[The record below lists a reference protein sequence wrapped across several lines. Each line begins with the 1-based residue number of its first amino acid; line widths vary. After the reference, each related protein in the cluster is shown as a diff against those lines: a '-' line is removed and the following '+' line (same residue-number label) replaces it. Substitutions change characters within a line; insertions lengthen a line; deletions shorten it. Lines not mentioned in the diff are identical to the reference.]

1 MTAYLH
7 YPFKTRLATFLVAAL
22 IGLMPLNLL
31 TNWGQASGV
40 FYALA
45 VACLAICLLRVG
57 GLSATLADL
66 KEYRVLA
73 LALLF
78 SVGVIALA
86 ASRTELRLGT
96 EFERALRVSLGTL
109 VVLGA
114 CLALIP
120 QWLRQA
126 TWGLIAAT
134 WVAGGTA
141 IWLSWASTER
151 PDNLPQFN
159 AVSYGDLLL
168 LTAVLATFSIG
179 WQLTRFRKTEI
190 ALKALTL
197 VVGLLGFMATQTRG
211 GWLAVPFFI
220 VIGLVLASG
229 KVSPRKLVLPA
240 LIAVLIA
247 SAVLASSSVM
257 RLRFS
262 QAITQTADCIER
274 PLTISSEC
282 GRIQLWHVAWL
293 MFKADPLFGGGST
306 QSFRPMVEHYWRQ
319 GIVSDFTHA
328 QGFGEPHSDMMY
340 SLASHG
346 LLGLASLLLMY
357 LMPAWIFAKRLSAK
371 VAAPARVAA
380 AMGLVVCVGFFVF
393 GWTELILRTLRTLSF
408 YAVSIAWL
416 LALSDERLLKRNEG
430 S

>member
-1 MTAYLH
+1 MTASLH
-7 YPFKTRLATFLVAAL
+7 YPFKTRLAALLVAAL
-22 IGLMPLNLL
+22 IALMPLNLL
-31 TNWGQASGV
+31 TNLGQASGV

-45 VACLAICLLRVG
+45 VTSLAICLLRVG

-86 ASRTELRLGT
+86 ALRTDLRLGT

-109 VVLGA
+109 VMLGA

-141 IWLSWASTER
+141 LWLSWASTER

-168 LTAVLATFSIG
+168 LTAVLVTFSIG

-190 ALKALTL
+190 ALKAITL

-328 QGFGEPHSDMMY
+328 QDFGEPHSDIMY

-346 LLGLASLLLMY
+346 LLGLAALLLMY
-357 LMPAWIFAKRLSAK
+357 LTPAWIFAKRLSAH

-408 YAVSIAWL
+408 YAMSIAWL
-416 LALSDERLLKRNEG
+416 LALSDERFLKR